1 MEEIWKDVPGFEGL
15 YQASNLANV
24 RSLDRMVNTGLNN
37 VKKVKKT
44 GKVLVPLIDK
54 RGRIRYKFCKDG
66 RVFWVNRG
74 TIIGKTFVPNPQN
87 KPIIMHL
94 DGDQGNDLPENLMW
108 ATHKEKNDKIWKKL
122 EGNVIEF
129 EGKKFNTQAAAAR
142 YYGIDPALFCSRK
155 QKGWSTEE
163 NLKIKPGIL
172 KNRGKA
178 YLYKYKD
185 KSYTLQQLAEE
196 NRLTKDALVK
206 RLQNGWGLY
215 EAVETPLVI
224 RNRKKEV

>member
-15 YQASNLANV
+15 YQASTLGRV
-24 RSLDRMVNTGLNN
+24 KSLDRMVNTGAKNIT
-37 VKKVKKT
+37 KCKKT
-44 GKVLVPLIDK
+44 GKILKNKIDN
-54 RGRIRYKFCKDG
+54 RGRAHITLSKEGKRFFFQTG
-66 RVFWVNRG
+66 N
-74 TIIGKTFVPNPQN
+74 IIAITFIPNPEN
-87 KPIIMHL
+87 KPKIMHI
-94 DGDQGNDLPENLMW
+94 DGNKLNNTLENIKW
-108 ATHKEKNDKIWKKL
+108 ATNKEIVEHTWTRFDRNI
-122 EGNVIEF
+122 VIF